1 MAELLSAGL
10 LTTRGGG
17 REDEMMPMR
26 SPASCRELGQDVM
39 VVGSYQQLCLL
50 LVVVGVVVLG
60 REEGRRKGKDLH

>member
-1 MAELLSAGL
+1 
-10 LTTRGGG
+10 
-17 REDEMMPMR
+17 MMPMR

-50 LVVVGVVVLG
+50 LEVVGVVVLG